1 MSEYLFRSLL
11 SAAHQL
17 SSTITAEGRKRRVV
31 SHGLALAGSGRL
43 ARALRGAARQ
53 VRRCSQQLAAT
64 WRAPPSASGCVNA
77 AERPGENV
85 EHPEPSTLRQ
95 LQAQGPCVR
104 RQHQHKHA
112 HRYGAD
118 RGTRAAV
125 ACMRLNWR
133 GELLHCTARSLPVA
147 APCERLTREQV
158 PSNTGLR
165 YASLASL
172 ACSCSFGRSLLHNG
186 AGAAGQRASFLSQL
200 HDCMQQWLNARPA
213 YARVPIHGSC
223 HALCL
228 RW

>member
-1 MSEYLFRSLL
+1 MAWHWQARVGSRGRCAARRARCAVAPSSTRRHLE
-11 SAAHQL
+11 SAAV
-17 SSTITAEGRKRRVV
+17 GV
-31 SHGLALAGSGRL
+31 
-43 ARALRGAARQ
+43 
-53 VRRCSQQLAAT
+53 
-64 WRAPPSASGCVNA
+64 GCVNA

-85 EHPEPSTLRQ
+85 EHPEPSTVRQ
-95 LQAQGPCVR
+95 
-104 RQHQHKHA
+104 QHQHKHA

>member
-1 MSEYLFRSLL
+1 MAWHWQARLGSRGRC
-11 SAAHQL
+11 AARRARCAVAP
-17 SSTITAEGRKRRVV
+17 SSSPPPGERRRRRRVRKC
-31 SHGLALAGSGRL
+31 G
-43 ARALRGAARQ
+43 
-53 VRRCSQQLAAT
+53 
-64 WRAPPSASGCVNA
+64 A

-85 EHPEPSTLRQ
+85 EHPEPSTVRQ

-104 RQHQHKHA
+104 QQHQHQHT

-147 APCERLTREQV
+147 TPCEQV

-165 YASLASL
+165 LSSL
-172 ACSCSFGRSLLHNG
+172 ACCFGRSLLHNG

-200 HDCMQQWLNARPA
+200 HDYMQQWFNARPA

>member
-1 MSEYLFRSLL
+1 MAWHWQARLGSRGAPGAPLL
-11 SAAHQL
+11 PAARRHLESAAV
-17 SSTITAEGRKRRVV
+17 GV
-31 SHGLALAGSGRL
+31 
-43 ARALRGAARQ
+43 
-53 VRRCSQQLAAT
+53 
-64 WRAPPSASGCVNA
+64 GCVNA

-200 HDCMQQWLNARPA
+200 HDCIACSNGSMPGLRT
-213 YARVPIHGSC
+213 RVFRSM
-223 HALCL
+223 ALVTRCASDG
-228 RW
+228 R

>member
-1 MSEYLFRSLL
+1 MPDVRVSLPFPPL
-11 SAAHQL
+11 RG
-17 SSTITAEGRKRRVV
+17 TPVFDYNRGRKETTRRQPWP
-31 SHGLALAGSGRL
+31 GTGRL
-43 ARALRGAARQ
+43 GSARAGAARRGAPGAPLLPAA
-53 VRRCSQQLAAT
+53 RRHLESAAVGV
-64 WRAPPSASGCVNA
+64 GCVNA

-85 EHPEPSTLRQ
+85 EHPEPSTVRQ

-104 RQHQHKHA
+104 QQHQHKHA

-133 GELLHCTARSLPVA
+133 GELLHCTARSLPVP
-147 APCERLTREQV
+147 APCEQV

-165 YASLASL
+165 LSSL
-172 ACSCSFGRSLLHNG
+172 ACCFGRSLLHNG